1 MRTPQQ
7 FDSAVFGNLPDV
19 MVQALL
25 ERSKGVSDALTDR
38 VNKLAKEQPKL
49 RERADAEGIINK
61 LPKSVPDAEG
71 KTVVAVDGSATV
83 ERMAG
88 TDVYAAAAVRVSG
101 YGAEVEPKPPDFHV
115 KLHTVEG
122 SANGR
127 QMNLALM
134 GILECKLAA
143 ESIKEE
149 SKNGLVLFDGTV
161 FSVVISSGLALRG
174 IGDGND
180 CLSKTLHRRWLEVRP
195 EIPKLLQ
202 SVAVAAIPKRSTADN
217 EFVRYTRLFANNESN
232 WTGLA
237 TANLIL
243 ECGEYTTPLPLPTER
258 LGLRNTPLESAYV
271 DHLNLLL
278 DEMRVVYFRPRKW
291 SPAYRI
297 EIAPRVAEDQCLL
310 ERQLALIREQCV
322 NSSMREPYP
331 LYLADRF
338 VRSLGKGMGAVVEA
352 VRGQVTSDSEN
363 VELTSR
369 FISPGRTEP
378 FREVE
383 PE

>member
-1 MRTPQQ
+1 MTLHTPQS

-19 MVQALL
+19 MVQELL
-25 ERSKGVSDALTDR
+25 ERSSEVSKALTCR
-38 VNKLAKEQPKL
+38 VNKLAGKQPKL
-49 RERADAEGIINK
+49 RDRALREGIIK
-61 LPKSVPDAEG
+61 PLPDSVPDLDG

-88 TDVYAAAAVRVSG
+88 TDVYAAAAVRVAG
-101 YGAEVEPKPPDFHV
+101 YGAEVEPKPPEHAV
-115 KLHTVEG
+115 KMHAVGGL
-122 SANGR
+122 ADGR

-134 GILECKLAA
+134 GILECELALA
-143 ESIKEE
+143 SE
-149 SKNGLVLFDGTV
+149 SKDDLVLFDGTV
-161 FSVVISSGLALRG
+161 FSVVIASGLALRG
-174 IGDGND
+174 IGDPRD
-180 CLSKTLHRRWLEVRP
+180 DLSKTLHRRWLDVRP

-217 EFVRYTRLFANNESN
+217 EFVRYTRLFANEESN
-232 WTGLA
+232 WTGLT

-243 ECGEYTTPLPLPTER
+243 EAGEYTTPLPLPTER

-278 DEMRVVYFRPRKW
+278 DEMRVVYFRPREW

-297 EIAPRVAEDQCLL
+297 ELAPQVAENQGRL
-310 ERQLALIREQCV
+310 ERQLALIRKQCV

-331 LYLADRF
+331 VYLADRF
-338 VRSLGKGMGAVVEA
+338 VRSLGKGMAAVVEA
-352 VRGQVTSDSEN
+352 VRGKVTAESEN

-378 FREVE
+378 YQEVD

>member
-1 MRTPQQ
+1 MMLHTPQP

-19 MVQALL
+19 MVQELL
-25 ERSKGVSDALTDR
+25 VRSSEVSKALTCR
-38 VNKLAKEQPKL
+38 VKKLADDQPKL
-49 RERADAEGIINK
+49 RERAEAEGIIKK
-61 LPKSVPDAEG
+61 LPVSVPEADG

-88 TDVYAAAAVRVSG
+88 TDVYAAAAVRVAG
-101 YGAEVEPKPPDFHV
+101 YGAEVEPKPPEHAV
-115 KLHTVEG
+115 KMHAVGGL
-122 SANGR
+122 ADGR

-134 GILECKLAA
+134 GILECELALA
-143 ESIKEE
+143 SE
-149 SKNGLVLFDGTV
+149 SKDDLVLFDGTV
-161 FSVVISSGLALRG
+161 FSVVIASGLALRG
-174 IGDGND
+174 IGDPRD
-180 CLSKTLHRRWLEVRP
+180 DLSKTLHRRWLDVRP

-217 EFVRYTRLFANNESN
+217 EFVRYTRLFADKESN
-232 WTGLA
+232 WTGLT

-243 ECGEYTTPLPLPTER
+243 EAGEYTIPLPLPTQR

-278 DEMRVVYFRPRKW
+278 DEMRVVYFRPREW

-297 EIAPRVAEDQCLL
+297 ELAPSVAEDERLL
-310 ERQLALIREQCV
+310 QRQLALIREQCV
-322 NSSMREPYP
+322 NASMREPYP

-338 VRSLGKGMGAVVEA
+338 VRSLGKGMAAVVEV
-352 VRGQVTSDSEN
+352 VRGQVTSDSAN

-378 FREVE
+378 YREVE

>member
-1 MRTPQQ
+1 MMLHTPPS

-19 MVQALL
+19 MVQELL
-25 ERSKGVSDALTDR
+25 ERSSDVSKTLTRR
-38 VNKLAKEQPKL
+38 VKKLAKEQPKL
-49 RERADAEGIINK
+49 RERAEAEGIIIK
-61 LPKSVPDAEG
+61 LPDSVPDLEG
-71 KTVVAVDGSATV
+71 KSVVAVDGSATV

-88 TDVYAAAAVRVSG
+88 TDVYAAAAVRVAG
-101 YGAEVEPKPPDFHV
+101 YGGKVEPKPPEHAV
-115 KLHTVEG
+115 KMHAVGGL
-122 SANGR
+122 ADGR

-134 GILECKLAA
+134 GILECELALA
-143 ESIKEE
+143 SE
-149 SKNGLVLFDGTV
+149 SKDDLVLFDGTV
-161 FSVVISSGLALRG
+161 FSVVIASGLALRG
-174 IGDGND
+174 IGDPRD
-180 CLSKTLHRRWLEVRP
+180 DLSKTLHRRWLDVRP

-217 EFVRYTRLFANNESN
+217 EFVRYTRLFANDESN
-232 WTGLA
+232 WTGLT

-243 ECGEYTTPLPLPTER
+243 EAGEYTTPLPLPTER

-278 DEMRVVYFRPRKW
+278 DEMRVVYFRPREW

-297 EIAPRVAEDQCLL
+297 ELAPQVAENQGRL

-338 VRSLGKGMGAVVEA
+338 VRSLGKGMAAVVEA
-352 VRGQVTSDSEN
+352 VRGKVTAESEN

-378 FREVE
+378 YQEVD

>member
-1 MRTPQQ
+1 MTLHTPQG
-7 FDSAVFGNLPDV
+7 FDGAVFGNLPDV

-25 ERSKGVSDALTDR
+25 ERSSEVSRALTRR

-49 RERADAEGIINK
+49 RDRALREGIIIK
-61 LPKSVPDAEG
+61 LPKSVPEADG

-88 TDVYAAAAVRVSG
+88 TDVYAAAAVRVAG
-101 YGAEVEPKPPDFHV
+101 YGGKVDPKPPDYQVEVHP
-115 KLHTVEG
+115 VEG
-122 SANGR
+122 LADGR
-127 QMNLALM
+127 RINLALM
-134 GILECKLAA
+134 GLQECKLVSEFNAD
-143 ESIKEE
+143 
-149 SKNGLVLFDGTV
+149 LVLLDGTIFTMV
-161 FSVVISSGLALRG
+161 LNAGIGLQAASDKLDRLSEALRSQWY
-174 IGDGND
+174 DHARD
-180 CLSKTLHRRWLEVRP
+180 T
-195 EIPKLLQ
+195 IPSLLVGQ
-202 SVAVAAIPKRSTADN
+202 RVASIPKRSTAAN
-217 EFVRYTRLFANNESN
+217 EFER
-232 WTGLA
+232 WTTIFDGRETDLSGIA

-243 ECGEYTTPLPLPTER
+243 DAGEYTKPLDLPTER
-258 LGLRNTPLESAYV
+258 LYLGSAPMTEEYR
-271 DHLNLLL
+271 DELN
-278 DEMRVVYFRPRKW
+278 RHFSAIKVVYFRPREW

-297 EIAPRVAEDQCLL
+297 EIAPRVAHDEDLL
-310 ERQLALIREQCV
+310 QRQLALIRKQCV

-352 VRGQVTSDSEN
+352 VRGKVTAKSEN

>member
-1 MRTPQQ
+1 MTLHTPQG

-25 ERSKGVSDALTDR
+25 ERSSEVSDALTCR
-38 VNKLAKEQPKL
+38 VNELAEQQCEL
-49 RERADAEGIINK
+49 RNRACREGIIIK
-61 LPKSVPDAEG
+61 LPDSVPDLDG

-88 TDVYAAAAVRVSG
+88 TDVYAAAAVRVAG
-101 YGAEVEPKPPDFHV
+101 YGAEVEPKPPEHAV
-115 KLHTVEG
+115 KMHAVGGL
-122 SANGR
+122 ADGR

-134 GILECKLAA
+134 GILECELALA
-143 ESIKEE
+143 SE
-149 SKNGLVLFDGTV
+149 SKDDLVLFDGTV
-161 FSVVISSGLALRG
+161 FSVVIASGLALRG
-174 IGDGND
+174 IGDPRD
-180 CLSKTLHRRWLEVRP
+180 DLSKTLHRRWLDVRP

-217 EFVRYTRLFANNESN
+217 EFVRYTRLFANEESN
-232 WTGLA
+232 WTGLT

-243 ECGEYTTPLPLPTER
+243 EAGEYTTPLPLPTER

-278 DEMRVVYFRPRKW
+278 DEMRVVYFRPREW

-297 EIAPRVAEDQCLL
+297 ELVPRVADDSSLL

-322 NSSMREPYP
+322 NSAMREPYP
-331 LYLADRF
+331 IYLADRF
-338 VRSLGKGMGAVVEA
+338 VRSLGKGMAAVVEA
-352 VRGQVTSDSEN
+352 VRGKVTAN
-363 VELTSR
+363 TPHVALAFRVT
-369 FISPGRTEP
+369 SPGRTEP
-378 FREVE
+378 YQEVE